1 MDNHRKRL
9 EYYTKVNINFKK
21 VLDIGSYEGEWTK
34 SFKYFYPD
42 ADVLMIE
49 ANIENEEI
57 LKQIGN
63 YKIAVLGKIDDEEVD
78 YYKCLD
84 GVSTGNGIY
93 PENTEFK
100 FESEK
105 RKAITLSTLLGSE
118 DGFDLIKMDV
128 QGAERDIIQGSLP
141 IIAKTKFLLLELQTV
156 QYTKGTPRFSE
167 MVAYLHDLGFE
178 FVDIFDLKYDRDCL
192 IEMDGLFINR
202 NIDIENES

>member
-9 EYYTKVNINFKK
+9 EYYRKVNINFNK
-21 VLDIGSYEGEWTK
+21 VLDIGAYEGEWTK
-34 SFKYFYPD
+34 TFKYYYPT

-49 ANIENEEI
+49 ANTEKESV
-57 LKQIGN
+57 LKEIGN
-63 YKIAVLGKIDDEEVD
+63 YKIAVLGKTDDEEVN

-84 GVSTGNGIY
+84 GVPTGNGIY
-93 PENTEFK
+93 PENTDYK
-100 FESEK
+100 FEPEK
-105 RKAITLSTLLGSE
+105 RKAITLSTLLGSD

-141 IIAKTKFLLLELQTV
+141 IIANTKFLLLELQTV

-192 IEMDGLFINR
+192 IEMDCLFINR
-202 NIDIENES
+202 NVEIEA

>member
-9 EYYTKVNINFKK
+9 EYYRKVNINFNK
-21 VLDIGSYEGEWTK
+21 VLDIGAYEGEWTK
-34 SFKYFYPD
+34 TFKYYYPT

-49 ANIENEEI
+49 ANTEKESI
-57 LKQIGN
+57 LKEIGN
-63 YKIAVLGKIDDEEVD
+63 YKIAVLGKTDDEEVN

-84 GVSTGNGIY
+84 GVPTGNGIY
-93 PENTEFK
+93 PENTDYK
-100 FESEK
+100 FEPEK
-105 RKAITLSTLLGSE
+105 RKAITLSTLLGSDE
-118 DGFDLIKMDV
+118 GFDIIKMDV

-141 IIAKTKFLLLELQTV
+141 IIANTKFLLLELQTV

-192 IEMDGLFINR
+192 IEMDCLFINR
-202 NIDIENES
+202 NVEIEA

>member
-9 EYYTKVNINFKK
+9 EYYRKVNINFNK
-21 VLDIGSYEGEWTK
+21 VLDIGAYEGEWTK
-34 SFKYFYPD
+34 TFKYYYPTS
-42 ADVLMIE
+42 DVLMIE
-49 ANIENEEI
+49 ANTEKESV
-57 LKQIGN
+57 LKEIGN
-63 YKIAVLGKIDDEEVD
+63 YKIAVLGKTDDEEVN

-84 GVSTGNGIY
+84 GVPTGNGIY
-93 PENTEFK
+93 PENTDYK
-100 FESEK
+100 FEPEK
-105 RKAITLSTLLGSE
+105 RKAITLSTLLGSD

-141 IIAKTKFLLLELQTV
+141 IMANTKFLLLELQTV

-192 IEMDGLFINR
+192 IEMDCLFINR
-202 NIDIENES
+202 NVEIEA

>member
-1 MDNHRKRL
+1 MENHKKRIA
-9 EYYTKVNINFKK
+9 YYNKVNINFKK
-21 VLDIGSYEGEWTK
+21 VLDIGAYEGNWTK
-34 SFKYFYPD
+34 SFKEFYPN

-49 ANIENEEI
+49 ANTEKEEI
-57 LKQIGN
+57 LKEVGN

-84 GVSTGNGIY
+84 GTPTGNGIY
-93 PENTEFK
+93 PENTEYK
-100 FESEK
+100 FIPEK
-105 RKAITLSTLLGSE
+105 RKAITLSTLLNSE

-141 IIAKTKFLLLELQTV
+141 IMAKTKFLLLELQTV

-178 FVDIFDLKYDRDCL
+178 FIDIFDLKYDRDCL

-202 NIDIENES
+202 NIEIENES

>member
-9 EYYTKVNINFKK
+9 EYYRKVNINFNK
-21 VLDIGSYEGEWTK
+21 VLDIGAYEGEWTK
-34 SFKYFYPD
+34 TFKYYYPT

-49 ANIENEEI
+49 ANTEKESI
-57 LKQIGN
+57 LKEIGN
-63 YKIAVLGKIDDEEVD
+63 YKIAVLGKTDDEEVN

-84 GVSTGNGIY
+84 GVPTGNGIY
-93 PENTEFK
+93 PENTDYK
-100 FESEK
+100 FEPEK
-105 RKAITLSTLLGSE
+105 RKAITLSTLLGSD

-141 IIAKTKFLLLELQTV
+141 IMANTKFLLLELQTV

-192 IEMDGLFINR
+192 IEMDCLFINR
-202 NIDIENES
+202 NVEIEA

>member
-9 EYYTKVNINFKK
+9 EYYRKVNINFNK
-21 VLDIGSYEGEWTK
+21 VLDIGAYEGEWTK
-34 SFKYFYPD
+34 TFKYYYPT

-49 ANIENEEI
+49 ANTEKESI
-57 LKQIGN
+57 LKEIGN
-63 YKIAVLGKIDDEEVD
+63 YKIAVLGKTDDEEVN

-84 GVSTGNGIY
+84 GVPTGNGIY
-93 PENTEFK
+93 PENTDYK
-100 FESEK
+100 FEPEK

-118 DGFDLIKMDV
+118 NGFDLIKMDV

-141 IIAKTKFLLLELQTV
+141 IMANTKFLLLELQTV

-167 MVAYLHDLGFE
+167 MVTYLHDLGFE

-192 IEMDGLFINR
+192 IEMDCLFINR
-202 NIDIENES
+202 NVEIEA

>member
-9 EYYTKVNINFKK
+9 EYYRKVNINFNK
-21 VLDIGSYEGEWTK
+21 VLDIGAYEGEWTK
-34 SFKYFYPD
+34 TFKYYYPT

-49 ANIENEEI
+49 ANTEKESI
-57 LKQIGN
+57 LKEIGN
-63 YKIAVLGKIDDEEVD
+63 YKIAVLGKTDDEEVN

-84 GVSTGNGIY
+84 GVPTGNGIY
-93 PENTEFK
+93 PENTDYK
-100 FESEK
+100 FEPEK
-105 RKAITLSTLLGSE
+105 RKSITLSTLLGSD

-141 IIAKTKFLLLELQTV
+141 IMANTKFLLLELQTV

-167 MVAYLHDLGFE
+167 MVTYLHDLGFE

-192 IEMDGLFINR
+192 IEMDCLFINR
-202 NIDIENES
+202 NVEIEA

>member
-9 EYYTKVNINFKK
+9 EYYRKVNIKFNK
-21 VLDIGSYEGEWTK
+21 VLDIGAYEGEWTK
-34 SFKYFYPD
+34 TFKYYYPT

-49 ANIENEEI
+49 ANTEKESI
-57 LKQIGN
+57 LKKIGN
-63 YKIAVLGKIDDEEVD
+63 YKIAVLGKTDDEEVN

-84 GVSTGNGIY
+84 GVPTGNGIY
-93 PENTEFK
+93 PENTDYK
-100 FESEK
+100 FEPEK

-141 IIAKTKFLLLELQTV
+141 IMANTKFLLLELQTV

-167 MVAYLHDLGFE
+167 MVTYLHDLGFE

-192 IEMDGLFINR
+192 IEMDCLFINR
-202 NIDIENES
+202 NVEIEA

>member
-9 EYYTKVNINFKK
+9 EYYRKVNINFNK
-21 VLDIGSYEGEWTK
+21 VLDIGAYEGEWTK
-34 SFKYFYPD
+34 TFKYYYPT

-49 ANIENEEI
+49 ANTEKESI
-57 LKQIGN
+57 LKEIGN
-63 YKIAVLGKIDDEEVD
+63 YKIAVLGKTDDEEVN

-84 GVSTGNGIY
+84 GVPTGNGIY
-93 PENTEFK
+93 PENTDYK
-100 FESEK
+100 FEPEK
-105 RKAITLSTLLGSE
+105 RKSITLSTLLGSD

-141 IIAKTKFLLLELQTV
+141 IIANTKFLLLELQTV

-192 IEMDGLFINR
+192 IEMDCLFINR
-202 NIDIENES
+202 NVEIEA

>member
-9 EYYTKVNINFKK
+9 EYYRKVNINFNK
-21 VLDIGSYEGEWTK
+21 VLDIGAYEGEWTK
-34 SFKYFYPD
+34 TFKYYYPT

-49 ANIENEEI
+49 ANTEKESV
-57 LKQIGN
+57 LKEIGN
-63 YKIAVLGKIDDEEVD
+63 YKIAVLGKTDDEEVN
-78 YYKCLD
+78 YYKCLN
-84 GVSTGNGIY
+84 GVPTGNGIY
-93 PENTEFK
+93 PENTDYK
-100 FESEK
+100 FEPEK
-105 RKAITLSTLLGSE
+105 RKAITLSTLLGSD

-141 IIAKTKFLLLELQTV
+141 IMANTKFLLLELQTV

-192 IEMDGLFINR
+192 IEMDCLFINR
-202 NIDIENES
+202 NVEIEA

>member
-9 EYYTKVNINFKK
+9 EYYRKVNINFNK
-21 VLDIGSYEGEWTK
+21 VLDIGAYEGEWTK
-34 SFKYFYPD
+34 TFKYYYPT

-49 ANIENEEI
+49 ANTEKESV
-57 LKQIGN
+57 LKEIGN
-63 YKIAVLGKIDDEEVD
+63 YKIAVLGKTDDEEVN

-84 GVSTGNGIY
+84 GVPTGNGIY
-93 PENTEFK
+93 PENTDYK
-100 FESEK
+100 FEPEK
-105 RKAITLSTLLGSE
+105 RKAITLSTLLGSD

-141 IIAKTKFLLLELQTV
+141 IMANTKFLLLELQTV

-167 MVAYLHDLGFE
+167 MVTYLHDLGFE

-192 IEMDGLFINR
+192 IEMDCLFINR
-202 NIDIENES
+202 NVEIEA

>member
-9 EYYTKVNINFKK
+9 EYYRKVNINFNK
-21 VLDIGSYEGEWTK
+21 VLDIGAYEGEWTK
-34 SFKYFYPD
+34 TFKYYYPT

-49 ANIENEEI
+49 ANTEKESI
-57 LKQIGN
+57 LKEIGN
-63 YKIAVLGKIDDEEVD
+63 YKIAVLGKTDDEEVN

-84 GVSTGNGIY
+84 GVPTGNGIY
-93 PENTEFK
+93 PENTDYK
-100 FESEK
+100 FEPEK
-105 RKAITLSTLLGSE
+105 RKAITLSTLLGSD

-141 IIAKTKFLLLELQTV
+141 IIANTKFLLLELQTV

-192 IEMDGLFINR
+192 IEMDCLFINR
-202 NIDIENES
+202 NVEIEA

>member
-9 EYYTKVNINFKK
+9 EYYKKVNINFNK
-21 VLDIGSYEGEWTK
+21 VLDIGAYEGEWTK
-34 SFKYFYPD
+34 TFKYYYPT

-49 ANIENEEI
+49 ANTEKESI
-57 LKQIGN
+57 LKEIGN
-63 YKIAVLGKIDDEEVD
+63 YKIAVLGKTDDEEVN

-84 GVSTGNGIY
+84 GVPTGNGIY
-93 PENTEFK
+93 PENTDYK
-100 FESEK
+100 FEPEK
-105 RKAITLSTLLGSE
+105 RKAITLSTLLGSD

-141 IIAKTKFLLLELQTV
+141 IMANTKFLLLELQTV

-167 MVAYLHDLGFE
+167 MVTYLHDLGFE

-192 IEMDGLFINR
+192 IEMDCLFINR
-202 NIDIENES
+202 NVEIEA

>member
-9 EYYTKVNINFKK
+9 EYYRKVNINFNK
-21 VLDIGSYEGEWTK
+21 VLDIGAYEGEWTK
-34 SFKYFYPD
+34 TFKYYYPT

-49 ANIENEEI
+49 ANTEKESI
-57 LKQIGN
+57 LKEIGN
-63 YKIAVLGKIDDEEVD
+63 YKIAVLGKTDDEEVN
-78 YYKCLD
+78 YYKCLN
-84 GVSTGNGIY
+84 GVPTGNGIY
-93 PENTEFK
+93 PENTDYK
-100 FESEK
+100 FEPEK
-105 RKAITLSTLLGSE
+105 RKAITLSTLLGSD

-141 IIAKTKFLLLELQTV
+141 IMANTKFLLLELQTV

-192 IEMDGLFINR
+192 IEMDCLFINR
-202 NIDIENES
+202 NVEIEA

>member
-9 EYYTKVNINFKK
+9 EYYRKVNINFNK
-21 VLDIGSYEGEWTK
+21 VLDIGAYEGEWTK
-34 SFKYFYPD
+34 TFKYYYPT

-49 ANIENEEI
+49 ANTEKESI
-57 LKQIGN
+57 LKEIGN
-63 YKIAVLGKIDDEEVD
+63 YKIAVLGKTDDEEVN

-84 GVSTGNGIY
+84 GVPTGNGIY
-93 PENTEFK
+93 PENTDYK
-100 FESEK
+100 FEPEK
-105 RKAITLSTLLGSE
+105 RKAITLSTLLGSD

-141 IIAKTKFLLLELQTV
+141 IMANTKFLLLELQTV

-167 MVAYLHDLGFE
+167 MVTYLHDLGFE

-192 IEMDGLFINR
+192 IEMDCLFINR
-202 NIDIENES
+202 NVEIEA

>member
-9 EYYTKVNINFKK
+9 EYYRKVNINFNK
-21 VLDIGSYEGEWTK
+21 VLDIGAYEGEWTK
-34 SFKYFYPD
+34 TFKYYYPT

-49 ANIENEEI
+49 ANTEKESI
-57 LKQIGN
+57 LKEIGN
-63 YKIAVLGKIDDEEVD
+63 YKIAVLGKTDDEEVN

-84 GVSTGNGIY
+84 GVPTGNGIY
-93 PENTEFK
+93 PENTDYK
-100 FESEK
+100 FEPEK
-105 RKAITLSTLLGSE
+105 RKAITLSTLLGSDE
-118 DGFDLIKMDV
+118 GFDLIKMDV

-141 IIAKTKFLLLELQTV
+141 IIANTKFLLLELQTV

-192 IEMDGLFINR
+192 IEMDCLFINR
-202 NIDIENES
+202 NVEIEA

>member
-9 EYYTKVNINFKK
+9 EYYRKVNINFNK
-21 VLDIGSYEGEWTK
+21 VLDIGAYEGEWTK
-34 SFKYFYPD
+34 TFKYYYPT

-49 ANIENEEI
+49 ANTEKESV
-57 LKQIGN
+57 LKEIGN
-63 YKIAVLGKIDDEEVD
+63 YKIAVLGKTDDEEVN

-84 GVSTGNGIY
+84 GVPTGNGIY
-93 PENTEFK
+93 PENTDYK
-100 FESEK
+100 FEPEK
-105 RKAITLSTLLGSE
+105 RKSITLSTLLGSD

-141 IIAKTKFLLLELQTV
+141 IMANTKFLLLELQTV

-192 IEMDGLFINR
+192 IEMDCLFINR
-202 NIDIENES
+202 NVEIEA

>member
-9 EYYTKVNINFKK
+9 EYYRKVNINFNK
-21 VLDIGSYEGEWTK
+21 VLDIGAYEGEWTK
-34 SFKYFYPD
+34 TFKYYYPT

-49 ANIENEEI
+49 ANTEKESV
-57 LKQIGN
+57 LKEIGN
-63 YKIAVLGKIDDEEVD
+63 YKIAVLGKTDDEEVN

-84 GVSTGNGIY
+84 GVPTGNGIY
-93 PENTEFK
+93 PENTDYK
-100 FESEK
+100 FEPEK
-105 RKAITLSTLLGSE
+105 RKAITLSTLLGSD

-141 IIAKTKFLLLELQTV
+141 IMANTKFLLLELQTV

-167 MVAYLHDLGFE
+167 MLTYLHDLGFE

-192 IEMDGLFINR
+192 IEMDCLFINR
-202 NIDIENES
+202 NVEIEA

>member
-9 EYYTKVNINFKK
+9 EYYRKVNINFNK
-21 VLDIGSYEGEWTK
+21 VLDIGAYEGEWTK
-34 SFKYFYPD
+34 TFKYYYPT

-49 ANIENEEI
+49 ANTEKESI
-57 LKQIGN
+57 LKEIGN
-63 YKIAVLGKIDDEEVD
+63 YKIAVLGKTDDEEVN
-78 YYKCLD
+78 YYKCLN
-84 GVSTGNGIY
+84 GVPTGNGIY
-93 PENTEFK
+93 PENTDYK
-100 FESEK
+100 FEPEK
-105 RKAITLSTLLGSE
+105 RKSITLSTLLGSD

-141 IIAKTKFLLLELQTV
+141 IMANTKFLLLELQTV

-192 IEMDGLFINR
+192 IEMDCLFINR
-202 NIDIENES
+202 NVEIEA

>member
-9 EYYTKVNINFKK
+9 EYYRKVNINFNK
-21 VLDIGSYEGEWTK
+21 VLDIGAYEGEWTK
-34 SFKYFYPD
+34 TFKYYYPT

-49 ANIENEEI
+49 ANTEKESI
-57 LKQIGN
+57 LKEIGN
-63 YKIAVLGKIDDEEVD
+63 YKIAVLGKTDDEEVN

-84 GVSTGNGIY
+84 GVPTGNGIY
-93 PENTEFK
+93 PENTDYK
-100 FESEK
+100 FEPEK
-105 RKAITLSTLLGSE
+105 RKSITLSTLLGSD

-141 IIAKTKFLLLELQTV
+141 IMANTKFLLLELQTV

-192 IEMDGLFINR
+192 IEMDCLFINR
-202 NIDIENES
+202 NVEIEA